1 MVNNRFLVGS
11 VAFGVSF
18 GLSFLT
24 NRHMGKAFSSG
35 LITLPAALVAMVVVE
50 NRRSSQ
56 AKSTLAFLNTQIRA
70 LQRQGE
76 DLQDLLLDLTD
87 ERQEVAAHLSSLQAQ
102 AQQAKLQLA
111 DYWNHK
117 EELVWK
123 LNALNAQEQHQ
134 LEQIN
139 QRQSQVKA
147 LERQEL
153 ELKRSLSSIDTIKEQ
168 TEANLATWREEL
180 IQLEARVI
188 EQRQQEASLDQALL
202 LLRQQKQQLEPEVY
216 GLQTQ
221 IQQLEQRK
229 LEVSQ
234 SLSVLQAEKQQEDA
248 SSHPLQAAM
257 QQLQTQV
264 ISLHKELEQLETQ
277 ILERRNHKESLEEE
291 LATLNLLKLQAEAYE
306 VQPVQAVQPQT
317 SNRKRKSASKKG
329 AILPFRPPRE
339 ETLPSEW
346 TEFLL
351 QLPMAEFQVLKAIA
365 EQENASAAIKQIA
378 EANIMMPELLIDSI
392 NERALDTV
400 GDVVVEPS
408 SNPPAIA
415 SEYLPAVKQLI
426 KTYEDLLAE

>member
-1 MVNNRFLVGS
+1 MVNNRFLLGS

-24 NRHMGKAFSSG
+24 NRDMGKAFSTG
-35 LITLPAALVAMVVVE
+35 LITLPAALFAMVVVE

-102 AQQAKLQLA
+102 AQQAKQQISE
-111 DYWNHK
+111 YWNHK
-117 EELVWK
+117 EELIWK
-123 LNALNAQEQHQ
+123 LNALKSQEQHQ
-134 LEQIN
+134 LDQLN
-139 QRQSQVKA
+139 QLQSQVKA

-153 ELKRSLSSIDTIKEQ
+153 ELKRSLSSIDTLKEQ
-168 TEANLATWREEL
+168 TEANLATWRAEL
-180 IQLEARVI
+180 VQLEARVI
-188 EQRQQEASLDQALL
+188 EQRQQEESLDQALL
-202 LLRQQKQQLEPEVY
+202 LLRQQKQHLEPEVY

-248 SSHPLQAAM
+248 SSQPLQTAM

-277 ILERRNHKESLEEE
+277 ILERRTQKESLEEE
-291 LATLNLLKLQAEAYE
+291 LAALNLLKLQAEAYE
-306 VQPVQAVQPQT
+306 VPTQN
-317 SNRKRKSASKKG
+317 SGRKRKSSTKKG

-365 EQENASAAIKQIA
+365 EQENATAAIKQIA
-378 EANIMMPELLIDSI
+378 EANIMMPELLVDSI

-415 SEYLPAVKQLI
+415 SEYLSAVKQLI
-426 KTYEDLLAE
+426 KAYEDLLSE

>member
-1 MVNNRFLVGS
+1 
-11 VAFGVSF
+11 
-18 GLSFLT
+18 
-24 NRHMGKAFSSG
+24 
-35 LITLPAALVAMVVVE
+35 
-50 NRRSSQ
+50 
-56 AKSTLAFLNTQIRA
+56 
-70 LQRQGE
+70 
-76 DLQDLLLDLTD
+76 LLLDLTD

-139 QRQSQVKA
+139 QLQSQVKA

-153 ELKRSLSSIDTIKEQ
+153 ELKRSLSSIDTLKERA
-168 TEANLATWREEL
+168 EANLETWRAEL
-180 IQLEARVI
+180 VQLETRVL
-188 EQRQQEASLDQALL
+188 EQRQQEASLDQALMI
-202 LLRQQKQQLEPEVY
+202 LRQQKQQLEPEVY

-234 SLSVLQAEKQQEDA
+234 SLSVLQAENVQAEKQQEDA
-248 SSHPLQAAM
+248 SSHPLHSAM

-277 ILERRNHKESLEEE
+277 ILERRNQKESLEEE

-306 VQPVQAVQPQT
+306 VQPVQTVQPQT
-317 SNRKRKSASKKG
+317 SNRKRKGASKKG

-408 SNPPAIA
+408 SSPPAIA

>member
-11 VAFGVSF
+11 VAFGISF

-153 ELKRSLSSIDTIKEQ
+153 ELKRSLSSIDTLKEQ
-168 TEANLATWREEL
+168 TEANLVTWRAEL
-180 IQLEARVI
+180 VQLETRVL

-277 ILERRNHKESLEEE
+277 ILERRNQKESLEEE
-291 LATLNLLKLQAEAYE
+291 LATLNLLKLQAETYE
-306 VQPVQAVQPQT
+306 VQPAQPQT
-317 SNRKRKSASKKG
+317 SSSRKRKSANKKG

-408 SNPPAIA
+408 SSPPAIA

>member
-24 NRHMGKAFSSG
+24 NRDMGKAFSSG
-35 LITLPAALVAMVVVE
+35 LITLPAALFAMVVVE
-50 NRRSSQ
+50 NRRTSQ

-76 DLQDLLLDLTD
+76 DLQDLLLDLSD

-117 EELVWK
+117 EELVWR

-134 LEQIN
+134 LGQIN
-139 QRQSQVKA
+139 QLQSQVKV

-153 ELKRSLSSIDTIKEQ
+153 ELKRSLSSIDTLKEQ
-168 TEANLATWREEL
+168 AEANLATWRAEL
-180 IQLEARVI
+180 VQLETRVL

-221 IQQLEQRK
+221 IQQLELRK

-234 SLSVLQAEKQQEDA
+234 SLSVLQAEKQQEDTN
-248 SSHPLQAAM
+248 SHPLHNAM

-277 ILERRNHKESLEEE
+277 ILERRHQKESLEEE

-306 VQPVQAVQPQT
+306 VQPAQPQP

-400 GDVVVEPS
+400 GDVVLEPS
-408 SNPPAIA
+408 SSPPAIA

-426 KTYEDLLAE
+426 KAYEDLLAE

>member
-24 NRHMGKAFSSG
+24 NRDMGKAFSSG
-35 LITLPAALVAMVVVE
+35 LITLPAALFAMVVVE

-102 AQQAKLQLA
+102 AQQAKQQLSE
-111 DYWNHK
+111 YWNHK
-117 EELVWK
+117 EELIWK
-123 LNALNAQEQHQ
+123 LNALKSQEQHQ
-134 LEQIN
+134 LDQLN
-139 QRQSQVKA
+139 QLQSQVKV

-153 ELKRSLSSIDTIKEQ
+153 ELKRSLSSIDSLKEQ
-168 TEANLATWREEL
+168 TEADLANWRAEL
-180 IQLEARVI
+180 VQLETRVI
-188 EQRQQEASLDQALL
+188 EQRQQEESLDQALL
-202 LLRQQKQQLEPEVY
+202 ILRQQKHHLEPEVY

-229 LEVSQ
+229 LEISQ
-234 SLSVLQAEKQQEDA
+234 SLAVLQAEKQQEDA
-248 SSHPLQAAM
+248 SSHPLQTAM

-277 ILERRNHKESLEEE
+277 ILERRTQKESLEEE
-291 LATLNLLKLQAEAYE
+291 LAALNLLKLQAETYE
-306 VQPVQAVQPQT
+306 VQPQN
-317 SNRKRKSASKKG
+317 SSRKRKSSNKKG

-365 EQENASAAIKQIA
+365 EQENATAAIKQIA

-426 KTYEDLLAE
+426 KAYEDLLAE